1 MYLIN
6 QLVEFDPDHKRMTN
20 RHTGKDVHLQLPASL
35 CLLYLIANRNEI
47 ASQNTLMKVGW
58 GKRNEVTT
66 PNTFYQSILTLRNAL
81 MEVGLSR
88 ETVKTISRRGLILA
102 EETAVEKIPRPLKKK
117 KQEQNDREKKFVLS
131 QEIKAHWLLYSSS
144 VFWVAI
150 LSIWLTGYLLQPEMP
165 FQHFIPS
172 SLHLRLEERCDI
184 YHAANEILSTRS
196 LKVLDSHPE
205 LCAAGSHVFISGH
218 RHAERV
224 AAFVCNKDARKEAN
238 AVCASH
244 YYWTEE

>member
-6 QLVEFDPDHKRMTN
+6 QQVEFDPAHKRMTN
-20 RHTGKDVHLQLPASL
+20 RQTGKDVHLQLPASL

-47 ASQNTLMKVGW
+47 ASQNTLLKVGW
-58 GKRNEVTT
+58 GARNEVTT

-81 MEVGLSR
+81 ADVGLSR
-88 ETVKTISRRGLILA
+88 ETVKTISRRGLILDDK
-102 EETAVEKIPRPLKKK
+102 TTVEKIPRLKE
-117 KQEQNDREKKFVLS
+117 QEKISQEKKPLPLRK
-131 QEIKAHWLLYSSS
+131 IKSRWGLYGASLL
-144 VFWVAI
+144 WAAI
-150 LSIWLTGYLLQPEMP
+150 LSMGLVDYFLQPELP
-165 FQHFIPS
+165 FQNFIPS

-184 YHAANEILSTRS
+184 YHAANEIFSTRS
-196 LKVLDSHPE
+196 LKMLDSHPE
-205 LCAAGSHVFISGH
+205 LCVAGSHVFISGH

-224 AAFVCNKDARKEAN
+224 AAFVCNKDARKDAT

>member
-20 RHTGKDVHLQLPASL
+20 RHTGKDVHLQLPAAL
-35 CLLYLIANRNEI
+35 CLLYLITNRSEI

-81 MEVGLSR
+81 AEVGLSR
-88 ETVKTISRRGLILA
+88 ETVKTISRRGLILS
-102 EETAVEKIPRPLKKK
+102 EETTVEPLSSATPIKGL
-117 KQEQNDREKKFVLS
+117 EQNNQRKKPVPLRERTFSWGLYGCAVL
-131 QEIKAHWLLYSSS
+131 
-144 VFWVAI
+144 WVVM
-150 LSIWLTGYLLQPEMP
+150 LSIGLTGYGLRPEMP
-165 FQHFIPS
+165 FRHFIPA
-172 SLHLRLEERCDI
+172 SLHLRLEERCDV

-196 LKVLDSHPE
+196 LKLLDSHPE
-205 LCAAGSHVFISGH
+205 ICAAGSHVFISGH
-218 RHAERV
+218 RHAERI

-244 YYWTEE
+244 YYWAEE